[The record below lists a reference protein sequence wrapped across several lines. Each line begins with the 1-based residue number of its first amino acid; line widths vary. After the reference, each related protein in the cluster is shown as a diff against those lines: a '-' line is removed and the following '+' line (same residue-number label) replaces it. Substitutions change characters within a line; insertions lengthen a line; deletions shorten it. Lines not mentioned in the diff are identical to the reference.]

1 MQPQATTG
9 NLPISLRNLI
19 HARSVED
26 NRREFKAAWNESTRD
41 AVVRTVCAFANDLL
55 NLNGGYVVIGVE
67 TDDRGQ
73 PILPPRGLE
82 GADLDRIQREIRGQ
96 CNRINPPYQPL
107 LFPEVYQGKPVLI
120 VWAPGGDTRPYEAPS
135 RGEGRA
141 HYVRSGSETVEATGA
156 FRSQLFEQTA
166 RVPFDDRRSLI
177 SGMDAVSDRLVREFL
192 SDVGSALAE
201 DLQFDPQSVYSR
213 MRLDVPLN
221 DHRAPRNF
229 ALLFFNNYPERI
241 FDGARIDVVEFPD
254 GAGGDLIHE
263 RIIGGP
269 IHHQVEDVM
278 RYLESSQE
286 TIVEKIPDRVEAK
299 RIVKYPLEAAREA
312 VVNAVYHR
320 SYQIGEPTKI
330 YIYPNRMTITSY
342 PGPVHGIE
350 LDHFASGGAIPS
362 VPARNRKV
370 GELLKELRLAESRG
384 TGLPRIRRSMAANG
398 SPAPRFDFDAGRTY
412 FAATLPAHPRFAELR
427 ARRGKP

>member
-9 NLPISLRNLI
+9 NLPISLRSLI

-26 NRREFKAAWNESTRD
+26 YRREFQAAWNESTRD
-41 AVVRTVCAFANDLL
+41 AVVRTVCAFDNDLL
-55 NLNGGYVVIGVE
+55 NLNSGYVVIGIE
-67 TDDRGQ
+67 TGDGGQ

-82 GADLDRIQREIRGQ
+82 DADLDRIQREIRGQ

-107 LFPEVYQGKPVLI
+107 LFPEVYEGKPVLA

-135 RGEGRA
+135 RGGGRA

-166 RVPFDDRRSLI
+166 R
-177 SGMDAVSDRLVREFL
+177 
-192 SDVGSALAE
+192 
-201 DLQFDPQSVYSR
+201 
-213 MRLDVPLN
+213 
-221 DHRAPRNF
+221 
-229 ALLFFNNYPERI
+229 
-241 FDGARIDVVEFPD
+241 GARIDVVEFPD

-269 IHHQVEDVM
+269 IHRQIRDVM
-278 RYLESSQE
+278 RYLESSQDVL
-286 TIVEKIPDRVEAK
+286 VEKIPGRLEAK
-299 RIVKYPLEAAREA
+299 RIVKYPFDAIREA

-320 SYQIGEPTKI
+320 SYQIGEPTKV
-330 YIYPNRMTITSY
+330 YIYPDRMTITSY

-412 FAATLPAHPRFAELR
+412 FAVTLPAHPRFGEVR
-427 ARRGKP
+427 ARRGAL